1 MSTTEQPLTGKEL
14 IDARLAE
21 LAPYPHDADVPD
33 PSLIIARVAAV
44 QAEQRWH
51 RNMSR
56 KPFFDPEWPEDVK
69 RAWADS
75 IAAQSAEFAV
85 THLLMAFRVAAPEA
99 ADMAAA
105 EVKWAW
111 DFGEPVG
118 DLLRGHLRT
127 LGVDPDEVDHLEDA
141 RQALPGNEATP

>member
-1 MSTTEQPLTGKEL
+1 MTTEQPLTGREL
-14 IDARLAE
+14 IEARLDE
-21 LAPYPHDADVPD
+21 LAPYPVDEGGPD
-33 PSLIIARVAAV
+33 PSLIIARVTAV

-56 KPFFDPEWPEDVK
+56 KPFYDQEWPDDVK

-85 THLLMAFRVAAPEA
+85 THLLMAFREVSPEA
-99 ADMAAA
+99 ADRAAA

-118 DLLRGHLRT
+118 DWLRKHLRA
-127 LGVDPDEVDHLEDA
+127 LGVDPDEVDHLEEA
-141 RQALPGNEATP
+141 RQALPGNEPAP